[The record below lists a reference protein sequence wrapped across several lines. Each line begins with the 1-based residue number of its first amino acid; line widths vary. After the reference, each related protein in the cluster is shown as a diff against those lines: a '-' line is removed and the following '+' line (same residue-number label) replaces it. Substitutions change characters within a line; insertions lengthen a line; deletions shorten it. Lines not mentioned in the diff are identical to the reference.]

1 MPQISQEGNKCTTIK
16 EKLRD
21 YCPNIY
27 TVIIGHAVNDSIST
41 GGGPNST
48 EETPPGDFLANRMI
62 CFMAQG
68 LSQDFHHVRY
78 FLDCYS
84 VTLFKP

>member
-1 MPQISQEGNKCTTIK
+1 M
-16 EKLRD
+16 
-21 YCPNIY
+21 Y

-41 GGGPNST
+41 GGGSNST

-78 FLDCYS
+78 FLECFS
-84 VTLFKP
+84 VMIQTKVV

>member
-1 MPQISQEGNKCTTIK
+1 M
-16 EKLRD
+16 
-21 YCPNIY
+21 Y

-48 EETPPGDFLANRMI
+48 EETPPPGDFLANRMI

-78 FLDCYS
+78 FLECFS
-84 VTLFKP
+84 VITALAMHDSNLS

>member
-1 MPQISQEGNKCTTIK
+1 MYHYIREAKS
-16 EKLRD
+16 
-21 YCPNIY
+21 YCPNMY

-41 GGGPNST
+41 GGGSNST

-78 FLDCYS
+78 FLEWFS
-84 VTLFKP
+84 VITTLAMIQTKYHI

>member
-1 MPQISQEGNKCTTIK
+1 MYGVMVHIILPKTAHTPVKTS
-16 EKLRD
+16 KLRD
-21 YCPNIY
+21 YCPNMY

-41 GGGPNST
+41 GGGSNST

-78 FLDCYS
+78 FLG
-84 VTLFKP
+84 FQ

>member
-1 MPQISQEGNKCTTIK
+1 M
-16 EKLRD
+16 
-21 YCPNIY
+21 
-27 TVIIGHAVNDSIST
+27 NDSIST

-48 EETPPGDFLANRMI
+48 EETSPGDFLANRMI

-78 FLDCYS
+78 FLEWFS
-84 VTLFKP
+84 VFTALAMIQTLAK

>member
-1 MPQISQEGNKCTTIK
+1 M
-16 EKLRD
+16 
-21 YCPNIY
+21 Y
-27 TVIIGHAVNDSIST
+27 TVIIGHAVNDPIST

-48 EETPPGDFLANRMI
+48 EETAPPGDFLANRMI

-78 FLDCYS
+78 FFEWFS
-84 VTLFKP
+84 VALALIQTIAK